1 MADLIADDLVALDRG
16 KQFLRLVLSGEQNL
30 MYHSLALRRAAGK
43 EIVCP
48 VSTLIDA
55 G

>member
-1 MADLIADDLVALDRG
+1 MADLFADDLVSLDRG
-16 KQFLRLVLSGEQNL
+16 RQFLKLVLSGGQKL
-30 MYHSLALRRAAGK
+30 LYHSLALRRAAGK

-48 VSTLIDA
+48 VWTLIDA

>member
-1 MADLIADDLVALDRG
+1 MADVIADDLAALDKGR
-16 KQFLRLVLSGEQNL
+16 QYLRLVLSGGRNL
-30 MYHSLALRRAAGK
+30 VYHSLALWRAAGK
-43 EIVCP
+43 EIVCL

>member
-16 KQFLRLVLSGEQNL
+16 RQFLRLVLSRGQNL
-30 MYHSLALRRAAGK
+30 LYHSLALRKAARK
-43 EIVCP
+43 KMVCP
-48 VSTLIDA
+48 VRTLIDA

>member
-1 MADLIADDLVALDRG
+1 MADLIADNLVALDRG
-16 KQFLRLVLSGEQNL
+16 REFLRLVLSGGQNL
-30 MYHSLALRRAAGK
+30 IYHSLALRRAARK

-48 VSTLIDA
+48 VWTLIDA

>member
-1 MADLIADDLVALDRG
+1 MADLIADNLVALDRG
-16 KQFLRLVLSGEQNL
+16 RKFLLLVRSGGQIL
-30 MYHSLALRRAAGK
+30 VYHSLALKRAAGK

>member
-16 KQFLRLVLSGEQNL
+16 RKFLRHVLCGGQNL
-30 MYHSLALRRAAGK
+30 LYHSLALRRAAGK
-43 EIVCP
+43 EMVCP
-48 VSTLIDA
+48 VRTLIDA

>member
-1 MADLIADDLVALDRG
+1 MAGLIADDLAALVRG
-16 KQFLRLVLSGEQNL
+16 RQFLRLVLSGGQNL
-30 MYHSLALRRAAGK
+30 VYHSLALRRAAGK

>member
-1 MADLIADDLVALDRG
+1 MANLIADDLGALDRG
-16 KQFLRLVLSGEQNL
+16 RQFLRLVLSGGQNL
-30 MYHSLALRRAAGK
+30 VYHSLALTIAAGK

-48 VSTLIDA
+48 VTTLIDA

>member
-1 MADLIADDLVALDRG
+1 MADLIADDLVALDRDR
-16 KQFLRLVLSGEQNL
+16 QFLWLVLSGGQNL
-30 MYHSLALRRAAGK
+30 VYHSLTLSRAAGK
-43 EIVCP
+43 EIACP

>member
-1 MADLIADDLVALDRG
+1 LIADDVVALDKGR
-16 KQFLRLVLSGEQNL
+16 QFLQLVLSGGKNL
-30 MYHSLALRRAAGK
+30 VYHSLALKRAAGK